1 MVMLSLSVFFKG
13 LGIGS
18 GLIVAIGAQNAFVLK
33 QGLKQQYVFWLCL
46 ICALSDSILI
56 ACGVLG
62 FAEIMTA
69 SPILISVAKYLGAT
83 FLFVYGAKAFYA
95 AFKTNQGMELGGSPK
110 QTLTQALVTCLAFTW
125 LNPHVYLDTIV
136 LMGSVAT
143 QLEDKLSFA
152 WAVSCFLD
160 FFFSLGYGARLLK
173 PIYQSKS
180 LENFRLSYWLLDVE
194 YCDFS
199 SHLMHSTIK
208 KYHG

>member
-1 MVMLSLSVFFKG
+1 MFSLSIFFKG
-13 LGIGS
+13 FGIGS

-69 SPILISVAKYLGAT
+69 SPILITVAKYLGAT
-83 FLFVYGAKAFYA
+83 FLLVYGAKAFYA
-95 AFKTNQGMELGGSPK
+95 AFKTTQSMDLDSSQK

-136 LMGSVAT
+136 LIGSVAT
-143 QLEDKLSFA
+143 QLEDKVSFA
-152 WAVSCFLD
+152 LGSIFASWI

-173 PIYQSKS
+173 PLFTNPKAWKILDFIIGCVMWSIAIT
-180 LENFRLSYWLLDVE
+180 LL
-194 YCDFS
+194 F
-199 SHLMHSTIK
+199 
-208 KYHG
+208 

>member
-1 MVMLSLSVFFKG
+1 MFSLSIFFKG
-13 LGIGS
+13 FGIGS

-69 SPILISVAKYLGAT
+69 SPILITVAKYSGAT
-83 FLFVYGAKAFYA
+83 FLLVYGAKAFYA
-95 AFKTNQGMELGGSPK
+95 AFKTTQSMDLDSSQK

-136 LMGSVAT
+136 LIGSVAT
-143 QLEDKLSFA
+143 QLEDKVSFA
-152 WAVSCFLD
+152 LGSIFASWV

-173 PIYQSKS
+173 PLFTNPKAWKILDFIIGCVMWSIAIT
-180 LENFRLSYWLLDVE
+180 LL
-194 YCDFS
+194 F
-199 SHLMHSTIK
+199 
-208 KYHG
+208 

>member
-69 SPILISVAKYLGAT
+69 SPVLITVAKYLGQRFYWST
-83 FLFVYGAKAFYA
+83 VQKHFMLRLKRIKAW
-95 AFKTNQGMELGGSPK
+95 S
-110 QTLTQALVTCLAFTW
+110 
-125 LNPHVYLDTIV
+125 
-136 LMGSVAT
+136 LMVV
-143 QLEDKLSFA
+143 KN
-152 WAVSCFLD
+152 
-160 FFFSLGYGARLLK
+160 RL
-173 PIYQSKS
+173 
-180 LENFRLSYWLLDVE
+180 
-194 YCDFS
+194 
-199 SHLMHSTIK
+199 
-208 KYHG
+208 

>member
-1 MVMLSLSVFFKG
+1 M
-13 LGIGS
+13 GS

-152 WAVSCFLD
+152 LGSILASWI

-173 PIYQSKS
+173 PLFTNPKAWKILDFLIGCVMWSIAIS
-180 LENFRLSYWLLDVE
+180 LL
-194 YCDFS
+194 
-199 SHLMHSTIK
+199 I
-208 KYHG
+208 

>member
-1 MVMLSLSVFFKG
+1 MFSLSIFFKG
-13 LGIGS
+13 FGIGS

-69 SPILISVAKYLGAT
+69 SPILITVAKYLGAT
-83 FLFVYGAKAFYA
+83 FLLVYGAKAFYA
-95 AFKTNQGMELGGSPK
+95 AFKTTQSMDLDSSQK

-136 LMGSVAT
+136 LIGSVAT
-143 QLEDKLSFA
+143 QLEDKVSFA
-152 WAVSCFLD
+152 LGSIFASWI

-173 PIYQSKS
+173 PLFTNPKAWKILDFMIGCVMWSIAIT
-180 LENFRLSYWLLDVE
+180 LL
-194 YCDFS
+194 F
-199 SHLMHSTIK
+199 
-208 KYHG
+208 

>member
-1 MVMLSLSVFFKG
+1 MLSLSVFFKG

-69 SPILISVAKYLGAT
+69 SPILITVAKYLGAT

-95 AFKTNQGMELGGSPK
+95 AFKTNQGMELDSSQK

-136 LMGSVAT
+136 LIGSVAT
-143 QLEDKLSFA
+143 QLEDKISFA
-152 WAVSCFLD
+152 
-160 FFFSLGYGARLLK
+160 LGSILA
-173 PIYQSKS
+173 S
-180 LENFRLSYWLLDVE
+180 
-194 YCDFS
+194 
-199 SHLMHSTIK
+199 
-208 KYHG
+208 

>member
-1 MVMLSLSVFFKG
+1 MFSLSIFFKG
-13 LGIGS
+13 FGIGS

-56 ACGVLG
+56 AFGVLG

-69 SPILISVAKYLGAT
+69 SPILIMVAKYLGAT

-95 AFKTNQGMELGGSPK
+95 AFKATQSMELGSGQK

-136 LMGSVAT
+136 LIGSVAT
-143 QLEDKLSFA
+143 QLEDKVSFA
-152 WAVSCFLD
+152 LGSIFASWI

-173 PIYQSKS
+173 PLFTNPKAWKILDFIIGIVMWSIAIS
-180 LENFRLSYWLLDVE
+180 LL
-194 YCDFS
+194 
-199 SHLMHSTIK
+199 I
-208 KYHG
+208 

>member
-1 MVMLSLSVFFKG
+1 MFSLSIFFKG
-13 LGIGS
+13 FGIGS

-56 ACGVLG
+56 AFGVLG

-69 SPILISVAKYLGAT
+69 SPILITVAKYLGAT
-83 FLFVYGAKAFYA
+83 FLLVYGAKAFYA
-95 AFKTNQGMELGGSPK
+95 ALKTTQSMELDSSQK

-136 LMGSVAT
+136 LIGSVAT
-143 QLEDKLSFA
+143 QLEDKISFA
-152 WAVSCFLD
+152 LGSIVASWI

-173 PIYQSKS
+173 PLFTNPKAWKILDFIIGCVMWGIAIS
-180 LENFRLSYWLLDVE
+180 LL
-194 YCDFS
+194 
-199 SHLMHSTIK
+199 I
-208 KYHG
+208 

>member
-1 MVMLSLSVFFKG
+1 MFSLSIFFKG
-13 LGIGS
+13 FGIGS

-69 SPILISVAKYLGAT
+69 SPILITVAKYLGAT
-83 FLFVYGAKAFYA
+83 FLLVYGAKAFYA
-95 AFKTNQGMELGGSPK
+95 AFKTTQSMDLDSSQK

-136 LMGSVAT
+136 LIGSVAT
-143 QLEDKLSFA
+143 QLEDKVSFA
-152 WAVSCFLD
+152 LGNILASWV

-173 PIYQSKS
+173 PLFTNPKAWKI
-180 LENFRLSYWLLDVE
+180 LDFIIGCVMWGIAITLL
-194 YCDFS
+194 F
-199 SHLMHSTIK
+199 
-208 KYHG
+208 

>member
-1 MVMLSLSVFFKG
+1 MFSLSIFFKG
-13 LGIGS
+13 FGIGS

-69 SPILISVAKYLGAT
+69 SPILITVAKYLGAT
-83 FLFVYGAKAFYA
+83 FLLVYGAKAFYA
-95 AFKTNQGMELGGSPK
+95 AFKTTQSMDLDSSQK

-136 LMGSVAT
+136 LIGSVAT
-143 QLEDKLSFA
+143 QLEDKVSFA
-152 WAVSCFLD
+152 LGSIFASWV

-173 PIYQSKS
+173 PLFTNPKAWKILDFLIGCVMWSIAIT
-180 LENFRLSYWLLDVE
+180 LL
-194 YCDFS
+194 F
-199 SHLMHSTIK
+199 
-208 KYHG
+208 

>member
-1 MVMLSLSVFFKG
+1 MFSLSIFFKG
-13 LGIGS
+13 FGIGS

-69 SPILISVAKYLGAT
+69 SPILITVAKYLGAT

-95 AFKTNQGMELGGSPK
+95 AFKTTQSMDLDSSQK

-136 LMGSVAT
+136 LIGSVAT
-143 QLEDKLSFA
+143 QLEDKVSFA
-152 WAVSCFLD
+152 LGSIFASWV

-173 PIYQSKS
+173 PLFTNPKAWKILDFIIGCVMWSIAIT
-180 LENFRLSYWLLDVE
+180 LL
-194 YCDFS
+194 F
-199 SHLMHSTIK
+199 
-208 KYHG
+208 

>member
-1 MVMLSLSVFFKG
+1 MFSLSIFFKG
-13 LGIGS
+13 FGIGS

-69 SPILISVAKYLGAT
+69 SPILITVAKYLGAT
-83 FLFVYGAKAFYA
+83 FLLVYGAKAFYA
-95 AFKTNQGMELGGSPK
+95 AFKTTQSMDLDSSQK

-136 LMGSVAT
+136 LIGSVAT
-143 QLEDKLSFA
+143 QLEDKVSFA
-152 WAVSCFLD
+152 LGSILASWV
-160 FFFSLGYGARLLK
+160 FFFSLGYSARLLK
-173 PIYQSKS
+173 PLFTNPKAWKILDFIIGCVMWSIAIT
-180 LENFRLSYWLLDVE
+180 LL
-194 YCDFS
+194 F
-199 SHLMHSTIK
+199 
-208 KYHG
+208 

>member
-1 MVMLSLSVFFKG
+1 MFSLSIFFKG
-13 LGIGS
+13 FGIGS

-69 SPILISVAKYLGAT
+69 SPILITVAKYLGAT
-83 FLFVYGAKAFYA
+83 FLLVYGAKAFYA
-95 AFKTNQGMELGGSPK
+95 AFKTTQSMDLDSSQK

-136 LMGSVAT
+136 LIGSVAT
-143 QLEDKLSFA
+143 QLEDKVSFA
-152 WAVSCFLD
+152 LRSILASWV

-173 PIYQSKS
+173 PLFTNPKAWKILDFLIGCVMWSIAIT
-180 LENFRLSYWLLDVE
+180 LL
-194 YCDFS
+194 F
-199 SHLMHSTIK
+199 
-208 KYHG
+208 

>member
-1 MVMLSLSVFFKG
+1 MFSLSIFFKG
-13 LGIGS
+13 FGIGS

-69 SPILISVAKYLGAT
+69 SPILITVAKYLGAT
-83 FLFVYGAKAFYA
+83 FLLVYGAKAFYA
-95 AFKTNQGMELGGSPK
+95 AFKTTQSMNLDSSQK

-136 LMGSVAT
+136 LIGSVAT
-143 QLEDKLSFA
+143 QLEDKVSFA
-152 WAVSCFLD
+152 LGSIFASWV

-173 PIYQSKS
+173 PLFTNPKAWKILDFIIGCVMWSIAIT
-180 LENFRLSYWLLDVE
+180 LL
-194 YCDFS
+194 F
-199 SHLMHSTIK
+199 
-208 KYHG
+208 

>member
-1 MVMLSLSVFFKG
+1 MFSLSIFFKG
-13 LGIGS
+13 FGIGS

-69 SPILISVAKYLGAT
+69 SPILITVAKYLGAT
-83 FLFVYGAKAFYA
+83 FLLVYGAKAFYA
-95 AFKTNQGMELGGSPK
+95 AFKTTQSMDLDSSQK

-136 LMGSVAT
+136 LIGSVAT
-143 QLEDKLSFA
+143 QLEDKVSFA
-152 WAVSCFLD
+152 LGGILASWV

-173 PIYQSKS
+173 PLFTNPKAWKILDFLIGCVMWSIAIT
-180 LENFRLSYWLLDVE
+180 LL
-194 YCDFS
+194 F
-199 SHLMHSTIK
+199 
-208 KYHG
+208 

>member
-1 MVMLSLSVFFKG
+1 MFSLSIFFKG
-13 LGIGS
+13 FGIGS

-69 SPILISVAKYLGAT
+69 SPILITVAKYLGAT
-83 FLFVYGAKAFYA
+83 FLLVYGAKAFYA
-95 AFKTNQGMELGGSPK
+95 AFKTTQSMDLDSSQK
-110 QTLTQALVTCLAFTW
+110 QTLTQALATCLAFTW

-136 LMGSVAT
+136 LIGSVAT
-143 QLEDKLSFA
+143 QLEDKVSFA
-152 WAVSCFLD
+152 LGSIFASWV

-173 PIYQSKS
+173 PLFTNPKAWKILDFLIGCVMWSIAIT
-180 LENFRLSYWLLDVE
+180 LL
-194 YCDFS
+194 F
-199 SHLMHSTIK
+199 
-208 KYHG
+208 

>member
-56 ACGVLG
+56 ACGYWVC
-62 FAEIMTA
+62 EIMTA

-125 LNPHVYLDTIV
+125 LNPCLFRYHCTD
-136 LMGSVAT
+136 G
-143 QLEDKLSFA
+143 LS
-152 WAVSCFLD
+152 CNP
-160 FFFSLGYGARLLK
+160 ARR
-173 PIYQSKS
+173 Q
-180 LENFRLSYWLLDVE
+180 
-194 YCDFS
+194 
-199 SHLMHSTIK
+199 T
-208 KYHG
+208 

>member
-1 MVMLSLSVFFKG
+1 MFSLSIFFKG
-13 LGIGS
+13 FGIGS

-69 SPILISVAKYLGAT
+69 SPILITVAKYLGAT
-83 FLFVYGAKAFYA
+83 FLLVYGAKAFYA
-95 AFKTNQGMELGGSPK
+95 AFKTTQSMDLDSSQK

-125 LNPHVYLDTIV
+125 LNPHVYLDTVV
-136 LMGSVAT
+136 LIGSVAT
-143 QLEDKLSFA
+143 QLEDKVSFA
-152 WAVSCFLD
+152 LGSIFASWV

-173 PIYQSKS
+173 PLFTNPKAWKILDFIIGCVMWSIAIT
-180 LENFRLSYWLLDVE
+180 LL
-194 YCDFS
+194 F
-199 SHLMHSTIK
+199 
-208 KYHG
+208 

>member
-1 MVMLSLSVFFKG
+1 MFSLSIFFKG
-13 LGIGS
+13 FGIGS

-69 SPILISVAKYLGAT
+69 SPILITVAKYLGAT
-83 FLFVYGAKAFYA
+83 FLLVYGAKAFYA
-95 AFKTNQGMELGGSPK
+95 AFKTTQSMDLDSSQK

-136 LMGSVAT
+136 LIGSVAT
-143 QLEDKLSFA
+143 QLEDKVSFA
-152 WAVSCFLD
+152 LGSILASWV
-160 FFFSLGYGARLLK
+160 FFFSLGYAARLLK
-173 PIYQSKS
+173 PLFTNPKAWKILDFIIGCVMWSIAIT
-180 LENFRLSYWLLDVE
+180 LL
-194 YCDFS
+194 F
-199 SHLMHSTIK
+199 
-208 KYHG
+208 

>member
-1 MVMLSLSVFFKG
+1 MFSLSIFFKG
-13 LGIGS
+13 FGIGS

-69 SPILISVAKYLGAT
+69 SPILITVAKYLGAT

-95 AFKTNQGMELGGSPK
+95 AFKTTQSMDLDSSQK

-136 LMGSVAT
+136 LIGSVAT
-143 QLEDKLSFA
+143 QLEDKVSFA
-152 WAVSCFLD
+152 LGSIFASWV

-173 PIYQSKS
+173 PLFTNPKAWKI
-180 LENFRLSYWLLDVE
+180 LDFIIGCVMLSIAITLL
-194 YCDFS
+194 F
-199 SHLMHSTIK
+199 
-208 KYHG
+208 